1 MIAAAARSGS
11 QRSVSGPH
19 CLLTILKRPAL
30 RAQPARSGSGLGRSD
45 EKFMRKSVLRAAGQ
59 PTVVFSCHPGGGGL
73 VNSVGSSASVPV
85 SRVCKEAVA
94 AQSRRGFV
102 DRVKWCLTPRSSRAP
117 TACHAGPAGGTLYIF
132 ANRARAPHRRCRL
145 NSNVRHRTNHE
156 AVCR

>member
-30 RAQPARSGSGLGRSD
+30 RVQAARSGSGLGRLD

-73 VNSVGSSASVPV
+73 VNSVASSASLPI

-102 DRVKWCLTPRSSRAP
+102 DRVKWCLTPRSRRGP
-117 TACHAGPAGGTLYIF
+117 TAGHQGPIH
-132 ANRARAPHRRCRL
+132 P
-145 NSNVRHRTNHE
+145 S
-156 AVCR
+156 